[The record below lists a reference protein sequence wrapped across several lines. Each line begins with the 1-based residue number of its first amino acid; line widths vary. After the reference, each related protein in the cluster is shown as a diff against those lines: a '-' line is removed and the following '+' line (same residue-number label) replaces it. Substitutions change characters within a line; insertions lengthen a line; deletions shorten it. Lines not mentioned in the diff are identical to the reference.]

1 MRDPVMYAIQRKRG
15 KVDEELIDQVSPMTA
30 VLRLVQS
37 AIQNA
42 PLDIET
48 EIPDFY
54 FGAGWILEKVSER
67 IEAAIKTT
75 DKKLE
80 EICPMRNEMANTIQ
94 RVKTAI
100 KNRIEFHGIFDANN
114 HIFSDYDF
122 VDTDAVLELTPIEG
136 DYDANFEKLVSDFTN
151 IAKMEFDK
159 LMASV
164 QAAAELTRQADK
176 ILKAAFA

>member
-1 MRDPVMYAIQRKRG
+1 MK
-15 KVDEELIDQVSPMTA
+15 
-30 VLRLVQS
+30 
-37 AIQNA
+37 N
-42 PLDIET
+42 ET
-48 EIPDFY
+48 E
-54 FGAGWILEKVSER
+54 
-67 IEAAIKTT
+67 KT
-75 DKKLE
+75 L
-80 EICPMRNEMANTIQ
+80 Q
-94 RVKTAI
+94 RVKSAI
-100 KNRIEFHGIFDANN
+100 KNRIEFHGILDANS